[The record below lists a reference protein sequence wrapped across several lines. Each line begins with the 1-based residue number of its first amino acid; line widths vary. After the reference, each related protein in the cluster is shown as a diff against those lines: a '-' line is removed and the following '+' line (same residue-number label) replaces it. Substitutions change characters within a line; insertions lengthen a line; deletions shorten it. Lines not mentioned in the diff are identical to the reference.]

1 MLTNAFKFTPA
12 GGNVTIILKK
22 IDGQLTPT
30 GMSYIGLSR
39 AFRIAPGPSAPQPFL
54 RVEVVDSG
62 AGISKD
68 NQQKLF
74 GRYVQFNP
82 NKLQGGGGSG
92 LGLWISK
99 GARGLICHVFVDPM
113 YSRLSRLLTN
123 L

>member
-1 MLTNAFKFTPA
+1 MRNLLTNAFKFTAA
-12 GGNVTIILKK
+12 GGTVKIILKK
-22 IDGQLTPT
+22 IEGQPSAVVT
-30 GMSYIGLSR
+30 SRVGLSR
-39 AFRIAPGPSAPQPFL
+39 AFRIAPGGASAPQPFL

-62 AGISKD
+62 AGISKE

-99 GARGLICHVFVDPM
+99 GM
-113 YSRLSRLLTN
+113 
-123 L
+123 